1 MDYGHHREQYWGNVG
16 GHPYQHGAHGR
27 HPSEQEYMRHRPQ
40 PQPHVS
46 RQIQME
52 DAIVTARER
61 VPGQVV
67 EAELD
72 RRRGKLVF
80 EIDIITDQGVRYEV
94 VVDADSGMILSVEL
108 D

>member
-1 MDYGHHREQYWGNVG
+1 MDHGHHREQYWGNVG
-16 GHPYQHGAHGR
+16 GHPYQHGAYGR
-27 HPSEQEYMRHRPQ
+27 HPSEQEFMGHRP
-40 PQPHVS
+40 PPHVS

-67 EAELD
+67 NAELE
-72 RRRGKLVF
+72 RKRGRLVF

-94 VVDADSGMILSVEL
+94 VVDAESGNVLSVEL